1 MGKNLILVSHGN
13 FCHEL
18 KKSTEMIMGP
28 QDNIFTVGLLPDEG
42 PDDLK
47 RKILEIVAQFS
58 DNEFMVLADL
68 MGGTPC
74 NVVSRLILE
83 GYDFDLYAGMNMPM
97 IIGFIN
103 SELIGEAVDLKS
115 FACENIH
122 KVNDILLQIDDDEG

>member
-1 MGKNLILVSHGN
+1 
-13 FCHEL
+13 
-18 KKSTEMIMGP
+18 MGP

-83 GYDFDLYAGMNMPM
+83 GYDFDLYAGMNIPM

-122 KVNDILLQIDDDEG
+122 TVNDILLQIDDDEG